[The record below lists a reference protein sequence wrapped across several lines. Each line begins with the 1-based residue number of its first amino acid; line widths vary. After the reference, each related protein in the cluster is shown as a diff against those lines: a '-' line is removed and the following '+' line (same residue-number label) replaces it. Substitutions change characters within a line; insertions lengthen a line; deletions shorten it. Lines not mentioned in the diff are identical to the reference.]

1 MLLNRFLGH
10 PKGLNYS
17 KDWKWKKNLAC
28 RKYRFEHFFAL
39 KFWDNLLIIEGHPV
53 YTDDK
58 NVKVSFSGSG
68 FISEWKT

>member
-10 PKGLNYS
+10 LKGLNYS

-28 RKYRFEHFFAL
+28 RKNRL
-39 KFWDNLLIIEGHPV
+39 FWDNLLIIEGHPV

-58 NVKVSFSGSG
+58 NVKVSFPGSG